1 MGESVISTMPDPGN
15 PWPRDMVLTIQNDAH
30 ALLDLLWIREAWA
43 LEPVGADL
51 PPLLVDPPEREPD
64 GARADRAGWSAA
76 WPGLWRACLAHA
88 GSQPDPRAI
97 ERLHDP
103 SIPRAERAALLQQV
117 SGPSW
122 QDEFGDVAFTRRY
135 RQWTSARSDE
145 LMAPAALQRSPE
157 RDCLEVLVPAWRAG
171 LTTIVEIPCR
181 GTSTRRVG
189 PHSLLVTAE
198 TRSDPDGYAA
208 ALSSFA

>member
-1 MGESVISTMPDPGN
+1 MGESVISTTPDPGN
-15 PWPRDMVLTIQNDAH
+15 PWPHDMVLTIQNDAH
-30 ALLDLLWIREAWA
+30 ALFDLLWVREAWA
-43 LEPVGADL
+43 LEPVGGDL
-51 PPLLVDPPEREPD
+51 PPLLVATPEPESGLPD
-64 GARADRAGWSAA
+64 ADRTAGSAA
-76 WPGLWRACLAHA
+76 WPALWRACLAHA

-103 SIPRAERAALLQQV
+103 SIPQAERRALLEQV

-122 QDEFGDVAFTRRY
+122 RDEFGDAAFTGRY
-135 RQWTSARSDE
+135 DEWTSARFNEITSPE
-145 LMAPAALQRSPE
+145 VLRRSPE
-157 RDCLEVLVPAWRAG
+157 RERLEQLVPAWRAG

-181 GTSTRRVG
+181 GTFTRRVG
-189 PHSLLVTAE
+189 PHGLLVTAG